1 MKIFMISAK
10 ANNNV
15 IRRGNGLPWNLPE
28 DLKFFKE
35 TTSGHAVLMGLN
47 TWNSLPHKPLKN
59 RLNFILCPEGTEV
72 VIPDC
77 RYEGPFGVEL
87 VHDVDKFLQR
97 TDIEDVFIMGGASL
111 YRLFIDKVDELYLT
125 MIEEDVEGD
134 VYFPEFDEN
143 AFDRYVLGSG
153 YDEKENLHYTFNKFV
168 KK

>member
-15 IRRGNGLPWNLPE
+15 IGRGNGLPWNLPE

-72 VIPDC
+72 VIPDGK
-77 RYEGPFGVEL
+77 YEGPFGVEL
-87 VHDVDKFLQR
+87 VHDIDKFLQR

-143 AFDRYVLGSG
+143 DFDRYVLGSG

>member
-1 MKIFMISAK
+1 MISAK

-15 IRRGNGLPWNLPE
+15 IGRGNGLPWNLPE

-72 VIPDC
+72 VIPDG
-77 RYEGPFGVEL
+77 RYEGQFGVEL